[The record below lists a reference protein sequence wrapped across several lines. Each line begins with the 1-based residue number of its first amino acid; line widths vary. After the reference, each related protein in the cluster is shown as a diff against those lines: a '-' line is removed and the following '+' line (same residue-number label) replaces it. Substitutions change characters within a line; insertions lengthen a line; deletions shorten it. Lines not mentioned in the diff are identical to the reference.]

1 MLMREIGWEKHTIM
15 LAGGFT
21 QDLVIAEGVEEDGL
35 KSWVDFAE
43 RVGPVLAANQK
54 RDGGEILD

>member
-1 MLMREIGWEKHTIM
+1 MLMGEMGSEKHTIM

-35 KSWVDFAE
+35 QSWVELAE
-43 RVGPVLAANQK
+43 RVGPVLATNEK